1 MTIFS
6 IADLKLLS
14 AIGIWDLDQTFKIF
28 SLCEFI
34 VNGLYKIQ
42 VAERGHSF
50 YFFSVIILNKNYI
63 FLVSSVEGREL
74 SLTKLTR
81 GDSGNQIYK
90 FKIALLRSLGGG
102 SRSVF
107 VNLSNLL

>member
-1 MTIFS
+1 M
-6 IADLKLLS
+6 ADLKMLS
-14 AIGIWDLDQTFKIF
+14 VIGIWDLDQTFKIF

-34 VNGLYKIQ
+34 VNGIQ
-42 VAERGHSF
+42 SESIVF
-50 YFFSVIILNKNYI
+50 NFFLFILNKNYI

-90 FKIALLRSLGGG
+90 FKIAFLQSLGGG

-107 VNLSNLL
+107 VVYR